1 VELPD
6 TYLAVVAR
14 LSVSAAAWGSSSGS
28 NITAVTA
35 GYLHTCAL
43 TSAGRVECW
52 ARFRP
57 AIFTRPPIPTSR
69 SGLGP
74 RRNRNSDRCRRSRCV
89 RGHAG
94 RARQVLGQQPPGSA
108 RERIE
113 DRQQDP
119 VAVSTLSRGVTA
131 LASGSTTD
139 YLPSH
144 SCAITRGGAVR
155 CWGPNSDGQLGNGS
169 TKDSARPV
177 AVSGLT
183 GIVAVTVGGAHT
195 CAITKDRRVKC
206 WGADENEQLGN
217 GSLKNSPTPVD
228 LGIS

>member
-14 LSVSAAAWGSSSGS
+14 LSLSAAAWGSSSGS
-28 NITAVTA
+28 NIAAVTA

-119 VAVSTLSRGVTA
+119 GRRLDAQPGSDRPRQWLDDRLPPLAQLRDHTRRCGAMLGSKQRWPARERLDEGQRSSGRG
-131 LASGSTTD
+131 LR
-139 YLPSH
+139 SH
-144 SCAITRGGAVR
+144 RDRGRHRRGCAYVCDHERPTGEM
-155 CWGPNSDGQLGNGS
+155 LG
-169 TKDSARPV
+169 R
-177 AVSGLT
+177 
-183 GIVAVTVGGAHT
+183 
-195 CAITKDRRVKC
+195 
-206 WGADENEQLGN
+206 
-217 GSLKNSPTPVD
+217 
-228 LGIS
+228 